1 MVLSLANVFPQFY
14 APLFMSEY
22 VFAAFMF
29 FFLSSE
35 CVCAVHGSFTSE
47 YVYAV
52 FMLFFSSEC
61 VYAVYGTFTSEYVYA
76 VLCYFSRANVFAL
89 FFGTFTSE
97 YVYAMFTPF
106 MVPSRANMSSLFMLF
121 FSSECAYAVYGTF
134 TSEYVYYVFCFF
146 FFKRMCLRWVICS
159 FLLANMFSLFM
170 APYNISTLLWYFFI
184 SERICLCCY
193 VELLPANVFCA
204 VICYFCKRM
213 WLRWFMEFF
222 LKLLCL
228 RGYMEFFCQRICSRC
243 YAFLR
248 LVLFMLL
255 ARSGFTRSVFI
266 FCLSCVWL
274 NQIGVAA
281 LSVKIE
287 ALEKQVSADSVD
299 RTLVCVRQLAG
310 RPVGLSGGTAIVA
323 ALESLADVSRSAGH
337 VDFKRHEAILKQCRP
352 LTHDPRLPAVV
363 TKLLGDDESKKI
375 AGQIQKFLKSDHLFS
390 APQVHGSPF
399 PAPARAPDYLRQQG
413 SGRGRYTP
421 YGYGS
426 YNNNYPSRGFNTT
439 RCYNCRKTGHRIANC
454 PALKRA

>member
-1 MVLSLANVFPQFY
+1 MAHVPVFPAGADVVAAVDPPVPAPVVPPVVIPAPVAPVEAAPVVAPLAAPAPAQDPGPAPIQAVPEVADAQPVSVLSR
-14 APLFMSEY
+14 
-22 VFAAFMF
+22 
-29 FFLSSE
+29 
-35 CVCAVHGSFTSE
+35 CV
-47 YVYAV
+47 
-52 FMLFFSSEC
+52 
-61 VYAVYGTFTSEYVYA
+61 
-76 VLCYFSRANVFAL
+76 
-89 FFGTFTSE
+89 
-97 YVYAMFTPF
+97 
-106 MVPSRANMSSLFMLF
+106 
-121 FSSECAYAVYGTF
+121 
-134 TSEYVYYVFCFF
+134 
-146 FFKRMCLRWVICS
+146 
-159 FLLANMFSLFM
+159 
-170 APYNISTLLWYFFI
+170 
-184 SERICLCCY
+184 
-193 VELLPANVFCA
+193 
-204 VICYFCKRM
+204 
-213 WLRWFMEFF
+213 
-222 LKLLCL
+222 
-228 RGYMEFFCQRICSRC
+228 CSRC
-243 YAFLR
+243 YAFLL

-299 RTLVCVRQLAG
+299 RALVCVRQLAG
-310 RPVGLSGGTAIVA
+310 RPVGLSDGTAIVA

-363 TKLLGDDESKKI
+363 TQLLGDDESKKI
-375 AGQIQKFLKSDHLFS
+375 AGQIQKILKSDHLFS

-399 PAPARAPDYLRQQG
+399 PAPARAPGYLRQQG

-426 YNNNYPSRGFNTT
+426 YNNNYASRGFNTT

>member
-1 MVLSLANVFPQFY
+1 MVLF
-14 APLFMSEY
+14 
-22 VFAAFMF
+22 F
-29 FFLSSE
+29 FFLS
-35 CVCAVHGSFTSE
+35 ASE

-52 FMLFFSSEC
+52 MWNSYHRICFALLYATFASEYGYAGLWNSFSS
-61 VYAVYGTFTSEYVYA
+61 
-76 VLCYFSRANVFAL
+76 
-89 FFGTFTSE
+89 
-97 YVYAMFTPF
+97 
-106 MVPSRANMSSLFMLF
+106 
-121 FSSECAYAVYGTF
+121 
-134 TSEYVYYVFCFF
+134 YYVCAVIWNSFF
-146 FFKRMCLRWVICS
+146 FF
-159 FLLANMFSLFM
+159 
-170 APYNISTLLWYFFI
+170 FF
-184 SERICLCCY
+184 
-193 VELLPANVFCA
+193 
-204 VICYFCKRM
+204 
-213 WLRWFMEFF
+213 FF
-222 LKLLCL
+222 F
-228 RGYMEFFCQRICSRC
+228 GQRICSRC
-243 YAFLR
+243 YAFLL

-299 RTLVCVRQLAG
+299 RALVCVRQLAG
-310 RPVGLSGGTAIVA
+310 RPVGLSDGTAIVA

-363 TKLLGDDESKKI
+363 TQLLGDDESKKI
-375 AGQIQKFLKSDHLFS
+375 AGQIQKILKSDHLFS

-399 PAPARAPDYLRQQG
+399 PAPARAPGYLRPQG

-426 YNNNYPSRGFNTT
+426 YNNNYAIRGFNTT